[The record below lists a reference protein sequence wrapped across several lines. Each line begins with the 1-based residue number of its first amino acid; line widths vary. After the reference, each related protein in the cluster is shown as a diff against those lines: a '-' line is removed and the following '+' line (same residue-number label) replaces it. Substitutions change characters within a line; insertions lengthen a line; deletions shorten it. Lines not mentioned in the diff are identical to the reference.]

1 MRAKS
6 RIVMVFFPTRVE
18 LNSIEFFNRIT
29 LFILVLDAL
38 AARMSRTVIS
48 KTAKSADFKR
58 L

>member
-1 MRAKS
+1 
-6 RIVMVFFPTRVE
+6 MVFFPTRVE

-29 LFILVLDAL
+29 LCILVLDAL